1 VDGLEPLAVD
11 AGQEVEIVRVDGTVA
26 ELFHPVAL
34 ELEEPA
40 EGEIRVDEPA
50 VEPAPDERAEPV
62 QPREAGQ
69 RAQGAEAVA
78 AARGGIGGGKLG
90 VLRREQG
97 RHVEPR
103 VVVQIHILDSRGTT
117 IAAERSPALFAC
129 QGARPHRAA
138 GGRASAC

>member
-1 VDGLEPLAVD
+1 GVREEVIGGARVPPGFQMLVVGGEGRVLQALEVDGLEPLPVD

-62 QPREAGQ
+62 QPRETGH

-78 AARGGIGGGKLG
+78 APRGGIGGGKL
-90 VLRREQG
+90 
-97 RHVEPR
+97 
-103 VVVQIHILDSRGTT
+103 
-117 IAAERSPALFAC
+117 
-129 QGARPHRAA
+129 
-138 GGRASAC
+138 